1 MISIRL
7 VDYHHEPA
15 AAQEVSTKY
24 NLGSATNLVIFAS
37 EGRTPQIIPEHV
49 LMETKI
55 EQVPP
60 GEGDEPG
67 KLYYRRKPIAFRGE
81 LNFTWAL
88 LAVGNP
94 KALKAYYLL
103 GDREHDVDGTPGSYN
118 TFLSVLQQNN
128 ISADALV
135 LVGTNTVPPDCNLLI
150 VAGPRTPMLQSEL
163 DQIDRYLNEGGRMLA
178 LFNFTTTNI
187 NIGLEKILAQW
198 GVNVG
203 TNVVIDPLFTSP
215 DAPGSDVLAFFF
227 AQHPA
232 VNPLTGS
239 KLRLI
244 MPRMISRSELPSPA
258 TDGRRAD
265 EIIFTG
271 PTAYQLNV
279 TGQQRTNLPLAVAVE
294 ATTPKEHGSTRILV
308 VGESFFL
315 NNKFIDVGA
324 NREFAH
330 FAINWLVER
339 DFMLKGVGSKPVD
352 EYRML
357 VTEGQMRA
365 AQWLLLAAMPGAVL
379 LFGGLVW
386 LRRRK

>member
-1 MISIRL
+1 
-7 VDYHHEPA
+7 
-15 AAQEVSTKY
+15 
-24 NLGSATNLVIFAS
+24 
-37 EGRTPQIIPEHV
+37 
-49 LMETKI
+49 
-55 EQVPP
+55 
-60 GEGDEPG
+60 
-67 KLYYRRKPIAFRGE
+67 
-81 LNFTWAL
+81 
-88 LAVGNP
+88 
-94 KALKAYYLL
+94 
-103 GDREHDVDGTPGSYN
+103 
-118 TFLSVLQQNN
+118 
-128 ISADALV
+128 
-135 LVGTNTVPPDCNLLI
+135 
-150 VAGPRTPMLQSEL
+150 
-163 DQIDRYLNEGGRMLA
+163 MLA

-215 DAPGSDVLAFFF
+215 DAPGSDVVAFFF

-258 TDGRRAD
+258 TDGRKAN

-279 TGQQRTNLPLAVAVE
+279 TSQLRTNLPLAVAVE
-294 ATTPKEHGSTRILV
+294 AVTPKERGSTRILV

-315 NNKFIDVGA
+315 NNNLIGVGA

-330 FAINWLVER
+330 FAVNWLVER

-365 AQWLLLAAMPGAVL
+365 AQWLLLAAMPGGVL